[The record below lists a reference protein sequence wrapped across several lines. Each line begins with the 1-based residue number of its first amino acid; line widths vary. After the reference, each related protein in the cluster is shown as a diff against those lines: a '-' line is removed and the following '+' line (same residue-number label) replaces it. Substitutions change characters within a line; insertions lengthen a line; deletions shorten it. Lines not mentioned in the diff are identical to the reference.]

1 MKQSVFYS
9 VSETTWLS
17 CEPASAYGRVVTNL
31 ECLEFLFERGKLREF
46 CATSAKKIVKV
57 VLVRRSDIC
66 VKQLLI
72 GYTGSYMVRVWW

>member
-1 MKQSVFYS
+1 VENSGNSVQ
-9 VSETTWLS
+9 
-17 CEPASAYGRVVTNL
+17 PR
-31 ECLEFLFERGKLREF
+31 R
-46 CATSAKKIVKV
+46 KIVKV